1 MQGVNLISITTIDW
15 WPGHCN
21 IRYRD
26 PNKPS
31 TISRND
37 KWTMAEVFAQPIH
50 RRGQTLG
57 LLLKSLSFSLS
68 GSDATDIYIYIAEG
82 SPEGLVDDCRTW
94 NLKWYIIV
102 LSLYAW
108 SDSWCSYSLQK
119 QIRAKT
125 MEHIHIQSAC
135 AWLSCEQVVV
145 CTASWMTTVYYLTL
159 FVSHLPLIYW
169 WVLGNSIG
177 VRSKSWPPLWQST
190 DPKPGADV
198 ATFKHGTVMLK
209 QPFCVACFSF
219 GIFFQAQFQFL
230 AYKF

>member
-1 MQGVNLISITTIDW
+1 MTSEQWLKCLPNPYIAGGKPWVYCWKVWVSVWVDQMQ
-15 WPGHCN
+15 
-21 IRYRD
+21 
-26 PNKPS
+26 
-31 TISRND
+31 
-37 KWTMAEVFAQPIH
+37 Q
-50 RRGQTLG
+50 
-57 LLLKSLSFSLS
+57 
-68 GSDATDIYIYIAEG
+68 IYIYIAEG